1 MAANPTKKFKCK
13 IEAAEGPNT
22 TFIRMP
28 FDVKET
34 FGKGKVPVKLTIND
48 YTYRTTICHMGD
60 IWGVPLRKEH
70 RENARVTFGDV
81 VQISVEPDTEVR
93 VVDIPADLKKFLQ
106 NQKVWELFDKL
117 SYTHK
122 KEYVQWIAGAKKDET
137 REARKQKMPG
147 MLKKKEH
154 L

>member
-1 MAANPTKKFKCK
+1 MAAISIKKFKAE
-13 IEAAEGPNT
+13 IESGDSSMLS
-22 TFIRMP
+22 FIRMP

-34 FGKGKVPVKLTIND
+34 FGKGRVPVKLTVNG

-60 IWGVPLRKEH
+60 IWGVPLRKNH
-70 RENARVTFGDV
+70 RENAKVKFGDV
-81 VQISVEPDTEVR
+81 VQVTVEVDTETR
-93 VVDIPADLKKFLQ
+93 VMHVPQDLKKFLEGHG
-106 NQKVWELFDKL
+106 VWEPFDKL

-122 KEYVQWIAGAKKDET
+122 KEFVEWIAGAKKEET
-137 REARKQKMPG
+137 RETRKQKMIG